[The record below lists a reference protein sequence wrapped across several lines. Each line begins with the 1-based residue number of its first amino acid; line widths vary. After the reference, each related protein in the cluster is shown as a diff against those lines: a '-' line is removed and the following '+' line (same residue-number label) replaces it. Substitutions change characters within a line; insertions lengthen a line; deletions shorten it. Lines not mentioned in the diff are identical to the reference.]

1 MQDPPRY
8 GRRSKQVSDLLKPG
22 KTGMGQIL
30 ARAREFERLD
40 RTLSTL
46 LDPAIA
52 TLVKVAVLR
61 EHCLVLVT
69 PSAALATRLRMDS
82 EQLIRSLQNAGER
95 SISQIEVR
103 VAPIGSDPVTARRER
118 ELSTAARQ
126 SLERF
131 AEDSGDAEIKAI
143 IERKKNRAGDSR

>member
-1 MQDPPRY
+1 
-8 GRRSKQVSDLLKPG
+8 
-22 KTGMGQIL
+22 
-30 ARAREFERLD
+30 
-40 RTLSTL
+40 
-46 LDPAIA
+46 
-52 TLVKVAVLR
+52 
-61 EHCLVLVT
+61 
-69 PSAALATRLRMDS
+69 MDS

-103 VAPIGSDPVTARRER
+103 VAPIGSDPVTARQER
-118 ELSTAARQ
+118 ELSTVARQ